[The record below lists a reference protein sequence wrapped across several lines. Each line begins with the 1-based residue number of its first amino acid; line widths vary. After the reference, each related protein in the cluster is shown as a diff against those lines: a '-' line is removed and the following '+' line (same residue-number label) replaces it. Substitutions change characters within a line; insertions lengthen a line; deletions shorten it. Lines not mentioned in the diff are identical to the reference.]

1 MKLRGLRKI
10 CKNSYIFTQ
19 TNFRRENLF
28 LFHRF
33 QVYNMLYN
41 EKTHVEES
49 DHATMEG
56 VTTHRTDPDEIAL
69 EETETEVTV
78 DTVAP
83 SAIGG
88 DFHDLP
94 EGYYR
99 SPKFIGS
106 FVGVVFMAWS
116 LYVGYV
122 LPSSTLSIINADLG
136 TCRISS

>member
-1 MKLRGLRKI
+1 MKSHALRKT
-10 CKNSYIFTQ
+10 CQGSYISTQ

-28 LFHRF
+28 PFRRF
-33 QVYNMLYN
+33 QFYNMSYN
-41 EKTHVEES
+41 EKSHVEEF
-49 DHATMEG
+49 DHAMTER
-56 VTTHRTDPDEIAL
+56 VTTHRTEA
-69 EETETEVTV
+69 TV

-106 FVGVVFMAWS
+106 FFGVVFMAWS

-136 TCRISS
+136 MCYISSWL

>member
-1 MKLRGLRKI
+1 M
-10 CKNSYIFTQ
+10 S
-19 TNFRRENLF
+19 
-28 LFHRF
+28 
-33 QVYNMLYN
+33 N
-41 EKTHVEES
+41 EKGHVEEF
-49 DHATMEG
+49 DHATMER

-69 EETETEVTV
+69 DQMKTEDTT

-94 EGYYR
+94 DGYYR

-122 LPSSTLSIINADLG
+122 LPSSTLSIINADIG
-136 TCRISS
+136 MCCISSWFWTFGWST

>member
-1 MKLRGLRKI
+1 M
-10 CKNSYIFTQ
+10 S
-19 TNFRRENLF
+19 
-28 LFHRF
+28 
-33 QVYNMLYN
+33 N
-41 EKTHVEES
+41 EKGHVEEF
-49 DHATMEG
+49 DHATMER

-69 EETETEVTV
+69 DQMKTEDTT

-94 EGYYR
+94 DGYYR

-122 LPSSTLSIINADLG
+122 LPSSTLSIINADIG
-136 TCRISS
+136 MCCISS

>member
-1 MKLRGLRKI
+1 M
-10 CKNSYIFTQ
+10 S
-19 TNFRRENLF
+19 
-28 LFHRF
+28 
-33 QVYNMLYN
+33 YN
-41 EKTHVEES
+41 EKSHVEEF
-49 DHATMEG
+49 DHATMER

-69 EETETEVTV
+69 EETKTETTV

-136 TCRISS
+136 MCFISS

>member
-1 MKLRGLRKI
+1 M
-10 CKNSYIFTQ
+10 S
-19 TNFRRENLF
+19 
-28 LFHRF
+28 
-33 QVYNMLYN
+33 YN
-41 EKTHVEES
+41 EKSHVEELN
-49 DHATMEG
+49 HATMEM
-56 VTTHRTDPDEIAL
+56 VTTHPTDPDEILL
-69 EETETEVTV
+69 EETETQATV

-136 TCRISS
+136 MCLYSCHFEHSTNGA